1 MPDVSSRVT
10 TSATILFPPSPLWT
24 PWNTRS
30 MTCAHKHMITSNPTH
45 TYTYTHT
52 PTEPPRHTC
61 ASTSSW
67 RARMGAKVPDHGQTS
82 DSTCVYVCGRGD
94 IYNEII
100 PCDLPHTP
108 VQLPIHTHAHTH
120 THAHKHMTHTHTHTH
135 ATHTHSDV
143 IPREPL
149 ARMSS
154 SPPHHEQ
161 E

>member
-1 MPDVSSRVT
+1 M
-10 TSATILFPPSPLWT
+10 
-24 PWNTRS
+24 
-30 MTCAHKHMITSNPTH
+30 AHQKYDLCTQTHDHFKPHSHIHTHMHTH
-45 TYTYTHT
+45 S
-52 PTEPPRHTC
+52 EPPRHTC

-82 DSTCVYVCGRGD
+82 DSTCVCVYVCVCVRGD

-108 VQLPIHTHAHTH
+108 VQLPIHTHAHAHTHKFTHMH
-120 THAHKHMTHTHTHTH
+120 THAHTRTPHTLTHN
-135 ATHTHSDV
+135 DV